1 MKWGQGK
8 LGLQG
13 DKEKLVGKEPAI
25 KKVKEDLP
33 NMKCFNRDN
42 NGHLAKDCLKPPW
55 V

>member
-13 DKEKLVGKEPAI
+13 DKEKSMGKERLV
-25 KKVKEDLP
+25 KKVKQDLS
-33 NMKCFNRDN
+33 K
-42 NGHLAKDCLKPPW
+42 